1 MRYVLIPLDM
11 CIDRS
16 ARILSRVAKTSLDG
30 SCVSG
35 EKPERIAE
43 VMLHALGFKVV
54 SELRGDLDEFEEG

>member
-43 VMLHALGFKVV
+43 GMLHALGFKVV